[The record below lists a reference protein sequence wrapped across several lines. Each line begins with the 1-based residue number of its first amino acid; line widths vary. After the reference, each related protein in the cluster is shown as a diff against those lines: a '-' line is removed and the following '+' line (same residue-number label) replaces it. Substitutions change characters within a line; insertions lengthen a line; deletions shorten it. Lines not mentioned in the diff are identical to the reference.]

1 MIRPNALILFAVCSN
16 GLAAMPASA
25 QTVHAT
31 LSGYHE
37 VPAVASPAGGSFTAK
52 IDEGAGTVFWE
63 LTYGGLQTTA
73 FMSHIHVGQ
82 RGANG
87 GISVWLCGTPNVQPN
102 QNIPAGVP
110 VCPAQGGTVN
120 GSFGANA
127 VIGPAGQLIGATQ
140 LQKLIDAMRAGVTYV
155 NVHTSTPSGGVPSG
169 EIRGQ
174 IRKAEDGDNR
184 GRGSGKG

>member
-1 MIRPNALILFAVCSN
+1 MIRRTFLICTAACA
-16 GLAAMPASA
+16 GALAASAAGA

-31 LSGYHE
+31 LIGYHE
-37 VPAVASPAGGSFTAK
+37 VPAVASPATGRFKAK
-52 IDEGAGTVFWE
+52 IDEDAGMVFWE
-63 LTYGGLQTTA
+63 LSYEGLQTTA
-73 FMSHIHVGQ
+73 FMSHIHFGQ
-82 RGANG
+82 RSVNG
-87 GISVWLCGTPNVQPN
+87 GISVWLCGTPNVQPG
-102 QNIPAGVP
+102 QVIPAGLP
-110 VCPAQGGTVN
+110 TCPAQGGTLN

-174 IRKAEDGDNR
+174 IRPADERNH
-184 GRGSGKG
+184 GRGKG

>member
-1 MIRPNALILFAVCSN
+1 MIRRHPLLSAVLCAGALTAL
-16 GLAAMPASA
+16 PAGA

-31 LSGYHE
+31 LIGYHE
-37 VPAVASPAGGSFTAK
+37 VPAVASPASGRFKAK
-52 IDEGAGTVFWE
+52 IDEDAGMVFWE
-63 LTYGGLQTTA
+63 LSYEGLQTTA
-73 FMSHIHVGQ
+73 FMSHIHFGQ
-82 RGANG
+82 RGVNG
-87 GISVWLCGTPNVQPN
+87 GISVWLCGTPNVQPG
-102 QNIPAGVP
+102 QVIPAGLP
-110 VCPAQGGTVN
+110 TCPAQGGTLN

-174 IRKAEDGDNR
+174 IRRGEGDDR
-184 GRGSGKG
+184 DRGKG